1 MKKVRSIGLNV
12 VGAAV
17 LIWGVPLNGTAVSQA
32 VRIEKKDGL
41 TIVRN
46 PAKPVAIPGNPKGL
60 KLQPELTIGRENDP
74 DKSMIFAIRSV
85 QVDAAGNI
93 YVLDDKI
100 GLVKVYDP
108 DGRHLRTIGKKG
120 QGPGELQNPS
130 VMTMTLDGH
139 LCFLDISNNRVS
151 IFSLEGACLKEIPLA
166 QWRPFSYLPDSRG
179 FGYGDA
185 LDFRGGVADIL
196 AKLDA
201 KLNKIAVIATVTIV
215 SNPSDRMVPIE
226 MFRVTYRVDRE
237 DQVIWAS
244 TGEYELNVVG
254 PNGQPVKKIVR
265 DFDKNG
271 YSKAEQD
278 RLIKERFQ
286 GQNPPAGAEPFFP
299 PHHPV
304 LYNFILDDE
313 GRIFVRTTE
322 RDGQG
327 RFFYDVFDK
336 EGRYFARFALPE
348 EEILAVVKK
357 GKAYGAIRENKDGI
371 PQVKRYALIWE

>member
-1 MKKVRSIGLNV
+1 
-12 VGAAV
+12 
-17 LIWGVPLNGTAVSQA
+17 
-32 VRIEKKDGL
+32 
-41 TIVRN
+41 
-46 PAKPVAIPGNPKGL
+46 
-60 KLQPELTIGRENDP
+60 
-74 DKSMIFAIRSV
+74 
-85 QVDAAGNI
+85 
-93 YVLDDKI
+93 
-100 GLVKVYDP
+100 
-108 DGRHLRTIGKKG
+108 
-120 QGPGELQNPS
+120 
-130 VMTMTLDGH
+130 
-139 LCFLDISNNRVS
+139 
-151 IFSLEGACLKEIPLA
+151 
-166 QWRPFSYLPDSRG
+166 
-179 FGYGDA
+179 
-185 LDFRGGVADIL
+185 
-196 AKLDA
+196 
-201 KLNKIAVIATVTIV
+201 
-215 SNPSDRMVPIE
+215 
-226 MFRVTYRVDRE
+226 VTYRVDRE